1 MAIKKRHQAGKGLM
15 LKISEK
21 YTKKYTRII
30 RNRRQATIDKTV
42 KEFERTG
49 SERVLDAIKEPYLK
63 PLIKQLYL
71 SVTAEIG
78 TLQLSSFGQKAS
90 IEKQVGIKK

>member
-1 MAIKKRHQAGKGLM
+1 MAIKKSDIKHAKLM

-30 RNRRQATIDKTV
+30 RSRRQATIDKTV

-49 SERVLDAIKEPYLK
+49 N
-63 PLIKQLYL
+63 
-71 SVTAEIG
+71 
-78 TLQLSSFGQKAS
+78 
-90 IEKQVGIKK
+90 